1 MWQQAHREPGRE
13 SSFGYRRMTGMNQVQ
28 RGFYHVPVRSRTCY
42 GIVFFVFPEI
52 NDMKNFRLLIPALTS
67 VLLLTSCISQKKYQS
82 ALDREQDLM
91 AKTTALTNDITSLK
105 AQIET
110 LQLDNAKLV
119 KQIDD
124 AMKRASDATGTANMT
139 QKQLE
144 AEQKRLWDLRRL
156 LEQQRQ
162 SVENLRKKM
171 ADALT
176 GFNSNE
182 LQIFVKNGRVY
193 VSLQENL
200 LFPSG
205 SAVVNP
211 KGKQA
216 LGTLSQV
223 LNVNP
228 DINVVV
234 EGHTDSIPIRGK
246 YEDNWALS
254 VARSTS
260 IVRILTDTYHVDPVR
275 VTASGRSK
283 YEPVESN
290 STAEGRQR
298 NRRTEI
304 ILAPKLDEL
313 MQILQQNP
321 VADSGTQ

>member
-1 MWQQAHREPGRE
+1 MRKNY
-13 SSFGYRRMTGMNQVQ
+13 SLVFISF
-28 RGFYHVPVRSRTCY
+28 FCFLFLSC
-42 GIVFFVFPEI
+42 
-52 NDMKNFRLLIPALTS
+52 
-67 VLLLTSCISQKKYQS
+67 CISRKKYEVY
-82 ALDREQDLM
+82 LTREQDLM
-91 AKTTALTNDITSLK
+91 AQNTELRNEITQLK
-105 AQIET
+105 GQIEG
-110 LQLDNAKLV
+110 LQGDNSKLV

-124 AMKRASDATGTANMT
+124 AMKAASQATGTANMT

-144 AEQKRLWDLRRL
+144 AEQKRLWDLRKL
-156 LEQQRQ
+156 LDQQRQ
-162 SVENLRKKM
+162 AVENLRKKM
-171 ADALT
+171 SDALT

-182 LQIFVKNGRVY
+182 LQVFTKNGKVY

-205 SAVVNP
+205 SAVVNA

-216 LGTLSQV
+216 LATLAQV

-234 EGHTDSIPIRGK
+234 EGHTDSIPIHGK

-254 VARSTS
+254 VARATS
-260 IVRILTDTYHVDPVR
+260 IVRLLTDTYHVDPTR

-283 YEPVESN
+283 FEPVESN
-290 STAEGRQR
+290 ETAEGRQR

-313 MQILQQNP
+313 MQLLQQGP
-321 VADSGTQ
+321 AQQDSASTQ